1 MAKKVIAS
9 NRKARHEYFLIENYE
24 AGLVLKGSEIKSIR
38 ARKISINEAYVNTDG
53 EEAWLVNAHISPYDP
68 ASRQN
73 HDPIRKRKLLL
84 KKKEIIKLWEG
95 VKQKGLTI
103 VPTEVYLKEGLAK
116 INIALAKG
124 KKLYDKR
131 RELAEKQYKRELD
144 RQFKRK

>member
-24 AGLVLKGSEIKSIR
+24 ACLVLKGSEIKSIR

-53 EEAWLVNAHISPYDP
+53 EEAWLINAHISPYDP

-84 KKKEIIKLWEG
+84 KKKEIFKLWEG

-116 INIALAKG
+116 VNIALAKG

>member
-53 EEAWLVNAHISPYDP
+53 EEAWLINAHISPYDP

-84 KKKEIIKLWEG
+84 KKKNL
-95 VKQKGLTI
+95 Q
-103 VPTEVYLKEGLAK
+103 
-116 INIALAKG
+116 
-124 KKLYDKR
+124 
-131 RELAEKQYKRELD
+131 
-144 RQFKRK
+144 